1 MARIALGIT
10 LVFLIATCF
19 FEYEAHSKVAALN
32 DRVAQLGMQLSGAQ
46 QQTARAKADL
56 NTAQDNLAKETA
68 DDEQTKATL
77 ASAQSDLATAT
88 SKATDLQS
96 QITTLNQKI
105 AALQGAQNPGPSTVD
120 IYTKEDM
127 DKVQAQLTDSK
138 AQVAELNTL
147 KDTLTQKE
155 KDAEARADDLEKI
168 VDAYKGSILKN
179 GLTGEVLAV
188 NQGWNFVVLS
198 IGDRQGAV
206 ANGEMI
212 LQRGGS
218 QIGKVRITSVEPST
232 SVADIIPGSLARG
245 VRVQPGDQ
253 VIFTG
258 AN

>member
-10 LVFLIATCF
+10 LFFLLATCF
-19 FEYEAHSKVAALN
+19 FGYETYTKVENLTANLG
-32 DRVAQLGMQLSGAQ
+32 QLKMQLSSSQ

-68 DDEQTKATL
+68 DDEQTKA
-77 ASAQSDLATAT
+77 QLATVQSSLDSAT

-96 QITTLNQKI
+96 QIDTLNQKI
-105 AALQGAQNPGPSTVD
+105 AALQGAQTSGTTNALA

-127 DKVQAQLTDSK
+127 DKVQAQLKD
-138 AQVAELNTL
+138 AQAQIAELDTL
-147 KDTLTQKE
+147 KDTLTQKA
-155 KDAEARADDLEKI
+155 KDAEARADDLEKT

-188 NQGWNFVVLS
+188 NPGWGFVVLS
-198 IGDRQGAV
+198 IGDRQGAI

-253 VIFTG
+253 VIFT